1 MKKSSGRKT
10 LDSKGTVMEVNYI
23 VFAEEV
29 EGLELNVSH
38 AGNLTVLAALYEPPR
53 DPIQQLPEPV
63 QQLPE
68 HVQQLPEPVQ
78 QPPGPEPGPP
88 TRISERIMLGVDVM
102 PEKDRLVQ
110 NPDHYIM

>member
-1 MKKSSGRKT
+1 
-10 LDSKGTVMEVNYI
+10 MEVNYI

-63 QQLPE
+63 QQ
-68 HVQQLPEPVQ
+68 
-78 QPPGPEPGPP
+78 PPGPEPGPP